1 MSDAVRG
8 LRNANPGNIRVG
20 EHWQGLL
27 NPEEM
32 TPEQAAEKEFCIF
45 RSPNWG
51 FRAMAVIFLNYGKL
65 HDINTIRGAISRWAP
80 PSENNTEAYVKA
92 VSDYLGCGP
101 NERYSL
107 SNRQN
112 LTGLLKAVSIHEC
125 GGWKFTLGDLV
136 WGVDA
141 ALEAK

>member
-20 EHWQGLL
+20 EHWQGLKT
-27 NPEEM
+27 PEEM
-32 TPEQAAEKEFCIF
+32 TPEQAAEKEFCVF

-65 HDINTIRGAISRWAP
+65 HGINTIRGAISRWAP

-141 ALEAK
+141 ALESK

>member
-1 MSDAVRG
+1 MSDPVRG
-8 LRNANPGNIRVG
+8 QRNNNPGNIRVG

-32 TPEQAAEKEFCIF
+32 TPEQVAEKEFCVF

-51 FRAMAVIFLNYGKL
+51 FRAMGVIFLNYAKL
-65 HDINTIRGAISRWAP
+65 HGISTIRGAISRWAP
-80 PSENNTEAYVKA
+80 PNENDTEAYVKA
-92 VSDYLGCGP
+92 VAARLGCGP
-101 NERYSL
+101 DERFSL
-107 SNRQN
+107 TNRQN

-125 GGWKFTLGDLV
+125 GGWKFALGDLV

-141 ALEAK
+141 ALGSK